1 MLWLYDG
8 DRHAMRQDIA
18 GSRHGDEEVRE
29 TIKRVYETRGY
40 LLDPHSAIAYL
51 GLKQQ
56 LRALVDPAGSG
67 STRTS
72 ERWGVFLATAHPAK
86 FGEIVEPIIRR
97 PIVTPAPLADALA
110 RPRHILRI
118 DASLD
123 AVTDALGA

>member
-1 MLWLYDG
+1 
-8 DRHAMRQDIA
+8 MRLDIA
-18 GSRHGDEEVRE
+18 GSRHGDQEVRE

-51 GLKQQ
+51 GLKQE
-56 LRALVDPAGSG
+56 LRAPDRPAASHLARP
-67 STRTS
+67 SA
-72 ERWGVFLATAHPAK
+72 ERLGVFLATAHPAK

-123 AVTDALGA
+123 AVTEALVA